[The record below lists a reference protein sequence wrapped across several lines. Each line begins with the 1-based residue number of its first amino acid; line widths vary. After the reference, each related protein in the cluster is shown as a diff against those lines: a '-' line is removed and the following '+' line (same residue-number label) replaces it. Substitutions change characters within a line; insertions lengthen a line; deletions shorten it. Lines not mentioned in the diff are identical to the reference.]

1 MENWSIK
8 PLVSVGDIAI
18 GMDREKLHATLNRK
32 YKEFKKNKFSR
43 NSSDDYG
50 SFHIYYDVAN
60 RVEAVEFFKGVKIA
74 VNGSVIMPASIT
86 EVMKV
91 LPDLTEDCG
100 MYVSLKNSIGIT
112 APEGIVESVL
122 VGAKDYYSE

>member
-1 MENWSIK
+1 MEKWNLK
-8 PLVSVGDIAI
+8 PLMSI
-18 GMDREKLHATLNRK
+18 GCIHFGMKRDELHSEVNREF
-32 YKEFKKNKFSR
+32 KEFKKNKFSR

-50 SFHIYYDVAN
+50 SFHVYYDAEN
-60 RVEAVEFFKGVKIA
+60 RVEAVEFFEGVEIA

-100 MYVSLKNSIGIT
+100 MYVSMKNSIGIT
-112 APEGIVESVL
+112 APEGMVESVL
-122 VGAKDYYSE
+122 VGAKD